1 MVKKQGETED
11 LDEKSESIKELIDSD
26 YIDVLSN
33 SEKNN
38 EKSNATKKV
47 KLDVPNVSLPKSAVV
62 A

>member
-38 EKSNATKKV
+38 EKSNASKKV
-47 KLDVPNVSLPKSAVV
+47 KLDVPNVILPKSAVV